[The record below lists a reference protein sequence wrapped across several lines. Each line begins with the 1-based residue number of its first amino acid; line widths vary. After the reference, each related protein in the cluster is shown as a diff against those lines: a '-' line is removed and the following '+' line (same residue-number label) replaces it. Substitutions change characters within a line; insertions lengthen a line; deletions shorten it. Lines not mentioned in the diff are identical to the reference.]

1 MEANIRYDF
10 STICAATNEVSR
22 HRHPGE
28 SPRVAVNRVLFMHA
42 EQLRL
47 LAEIELERRD
57 RWDEPLPAPR
67 RSSRPA
73 YVTNPRGRADGP
85 KAAAVRVTAAAA
97 AVGLLFAELEADRPA
112 AAYVATVDADGRP
125 FGHRSGPLSIE
136 AARRLAARKAGLLG
150 LELEDL
156 TA

>member
-1 MEANIRYDF
+1 MNAARRYDF
-10 STICAATNEVSR
+10 ATICAATNEAANYR
-22 HRHPGE
+22 RPGE
-28 SPRVAVNRVLFMHA
+28 SARAAVNRVLFMHA

-57 RWDEPLPAPR
+57 RYAEPAPR

-73 YVTNPRGRADGP
+73 YVTGSRGRDAGP
-85 KAAAVRVTAAAA
+85 KAAAVRVTAATPAG
-97 AVGLLFAELEADRPA
+97 GLLFAELEADRPA

-125 FGHRSGPLSIE
+125 FGHRSGPLPLE
-136 AARRLAARKAGLLG
+136 DARRLAARKAGLLG

-156 TA
+156 TI